1 MKLKR
6 NLNKYQIS
14 KSKLFNKLLP
24 KVANISRIYDTKCT
38 LMVYNSILLE
48 LTEVTPL
55 KIHILKYK

>member
-1 MKLKR
+1 MSKR
-6 NLNKYQIS
+6 
-14 KSKLFNKLLP
+14 KLFIKLLP